1 LEPKKVNDPDFLGPW
16 RIMGRLGE
24 GGFGTV
30 FLAESGAQKAAIKV
44 IREANEVKDEGAE
57 RFGTEIAAL
66 EKLVDPYIARVIDS
80 DLSAKIPWF
89 ATEFING
96 PTLEAKIK
104 YEGTLEER
112 TWFNLAANLFHA
124 LKTSHL
130 AGVVHKDIKPSNIIL
145 GETGNK
151 LIDFGIAHVA
161 GLTRTITFGD
171 FEGSRPYSSPESFTG
186 KSLPE
191 MDVFSA
197 AATLAFAGQGRSIW
211 SGTSE
216 LQLMRSINEDEPDL
230 SDLTRKQ
237 QDFLAPLLN
246 KNPSERPSATEAYEI
261 CLEIIASLNS
271 SENSALLQRWA
282 KRKTKSSWQLGLVA
296 SSIIGLSILGI
307 GLFYTL
313 NNNSNPYEAKASSA
327 LTSSPTPSSSQASPS
342 KGETSPS
349 PSKTNSSTVQLNAA
363 QYAKQEACV
372 RISYNKQY
380 KEANPICLELAKLGD
395 AKSQYALGYNYSQ
408 LGNKKESEY
417 WLKKAADQ
425 NWPEALA
432 ALAWTEYQAKNY
444 KAAISYATKA
454 ANLGSASAINTL
466 GVIAEAQK
474 RWDDAVSWYKKAWEL
489 KEVWGA
495 INLGNLY
502 NSHFKDN
509 LTAEKWFSAAAKTG
523 DGEAEFAYGDFLRTV
538 FAKNIEACSWF
549 KKSSEHNWTEGVD
562 AYKKYC
568 LNAQPLP
575 SPSSTKQ
582 FTVSAPEAKNV
593 VVKEIFGRV
602 FDAGIDWNVPLTN
615 SASEQ
620 VPPITGLQFRLLG
633 YSNKIWLDIAYKL
646 KKTDYGVQAQVDQ
659 LVLAMILNKKV
670 CPEFRFVREVN
681 GEITNIWLPGL
692 PECSTDFN
700 P

>member
-1 LEPKKVNDPDFLGPW
+1 MEPKKSNDPDFLGHW

-30 FLAESGAQKAAIKV
+30 YLAESGAQKAAIKV
-44 IREANEVKDEGAE
+44 IRDVDEAGNEGTD
-57 RFGTEIAAL
+57 RFKMEITAL

-80 DLSAKIPWF
+80 DLGADIPWF

-96 PTLEAKIK
+96 PTLEAKVK
-104 YEGTLEER
+104 YEGILEER
-112 TWFNLAANLFHA
+112 SWFNLAANLFHA
-124 LKTSHL
+124 LTTSHL
-130 AGVVHKDIKPSNIIL
+130 AGVVHKDVKPSNIIL
-145 GETGNK
+145 GESGNK
-151 LIDFGIAHVA
+151 LIDFGIAHVS
-161 GLTRTITFGD
+161 GLTRTVTFGD
-171 FEGSRPYSSPESFTG
+171 FEGSRPFSSPESFTG
-186 KSLPE
+186 KSIPE

-197 AATLAFAGQGRSIW
+197 AATLAYAGQGRSIW
-211 SGTSE
+211 SGESE
-216 LQLMRSINEDEPDL
+216 LQLMRSINEDDPYLD
-230 SDLTRKQ
+230 DLTEKQ
-237 QDFLAPLLN
+237 SRFLAPLLN
-246 KNPSERPSATEAYEI
+246 KNPSERPSASEAYEI
-261 CLEIIASLNS
+261 CLEIIASLDSSEIFPKLVDWRKKEAKNSKKLKFVAVSLGSLLMTGFALFYVATNVSTSDKGAANNS
-271 SENSALLQRWA
+271 S
-282 KRKTKSSWQLGLVA
+282 T
-296 SSIIGLSILGI
+296 II
-307 GLFYTL
+307 
-313 NNNSNPYEAKASSA
+313 
-327 LTSSPTPSSSQASPS
+327 PTPSPSQAASV
-342 KGETSPS
+342 
-349 PSKTNSSTVQLNAA
+349 TNSTSSTTSQSKSSTIELTAA

-380 KEANPICLELAKLGD
+380 KEANPICLEIAKLGD

-408 LGNKKESEY
+408 LGNKKESDF

-432 ALAWTEYQAKNY
+432 ALGWREYQAKNF
-444 KAAISYATKA
+444 KLAISYATKA
-454 ANLGSASAINTL
+454 ANLGSASAMNTL
-466 GVIAEAQK
+466 GIISKDQE
-474 RWDDAVSWYKKAWEL
+474 RWDDAVYWYKKAWAL

-495 INLGNLY
+495 INLGELY
-502 NSHFKDN
+502 NTHFKDN
-509 LTAEKWFSAAAKTG
+509 LTAEKWYIAAAKTG
-523 DGEAEFAYGDFLRTV
+523 DGEAEYAYGEFLRTV
-538 FAKNIEACSWF
+538 FSKNIEACSWF
-549 KKSSEHNWTEGVD
+549 KKSSNHNWNEGVN

-568 LNAQPLP
+568 ETADPLP
-575 SPSSTKQ
+575 NPSSTKE
-582 FTVSAPEAKNV
+582 FTQSAPEAKNV

-659 LVLAMILNKKV
+659 IVLAMILNKKV

-692 PECSTDFN
+692 PECSTDYQ

>member
-1 LEPKKVNDPDFLGPW
+1 MEPKKSNDPDYLGHW

-44 IREANEVKDEGAE
+44 IRDAADVRDEGTD
-57 RFGTEIAAL
+57 RFKMEITAL

-80 DLSAKIPWF
+80 DLGAKIPWF

-104 YEGTLEER
+104 YEGILEER
-112 TWFNLAANLFHA
+112 NWFNLAANLFHA
-124 LKTSHL
+124 LTTSHL
-130 AGVVHKDIKPSNIIL
+130 AGVVHKDVKPSNIIL

-151 LIDFGIAHVA
+151 LIDFGIAHVS

-211 SGTSE
+211 LGASE

-230 SDLTRKQ
+230 TDLTKKQ
-237 QDFLAPLLN
+237 SDFLAPLLN
-246 KNPSERPSATEAYEI
+246 KNPSERPSASEAYEI
-261 CLEIIASLNS
+261 CLEIIANLDS
-271 SENSALLQRWA
+271 SEVSPRLLTWA
-282 KRKTKSSWQLGLVA
+282 KRKTKNKKRLKLVTGSVTGL
-296 SSIIGLSILGI
+296 IILGA
-307 GLFYTL
+307 GLIYISSNGSTPGEL
-313 NNNSNPYEAKASSA
+313 VTNNLSS
-327 LTSSPTPSSSQASPS
+327 SSPTPSPSQTISST
-342 KGETSPS
+342 GTPS
-349 PSKTNSSTVQLNAA
+349 PLPSQTKSSTVELTAA

-380 KEANPICLELAKLGD
+380 KEANPTCLEIAKLGD

-408 LGNKKESEY
+408 LGNKKESDF
-417 WLKKAADQ
+417 WFQKAADQ
-425 NWPEALA
+425 NWPAALA
-432 ALAWTEYQAKNY
+432 ALGWREYQAKNF
-444 KAAISYATKA
+444 KLAISYATKA
-454 ANLGSASAINTL
+454 ANLGSSSAINTL
-466 GVIAEAQK
+466 GIIAEKQK
-474 RWDDAVSWYKKAWEL
+474 RWDDAVAWYKKAWEL

-495 INLGNLY
+495 INLGGLY
-502 NSHFKDN
+502 NTHFKDN
-509 LTAEKWFSAAAKTG
+509 LAAEKWYSAAAKTG
-523 DGEAEFAYGDFLRTV
+523 DGEAEFAYGEFLRTV
-538 FAKNIEACSWF
+538 FSKSIESCLWF
-549 KKSSEHNWTEGVD
+549 KKSSDHNWDEGVV

-568 LNAQPLP
+568 LTADPLP
-575 SPSSTKQ
+575 TPSSTKE
-582 FTVSAPEAKNV
+582 FTQSAPEAKNV

-602 FDAGIDWNVPLTN
+602 YDAGIDWNVPLTGF
-615 SASEQ
+615 ASDP

-681 GEITNIWLPGL
+681 GEIVNIWLPGL
-692 PECSTDFN
+692 PECSTDYT